1 MAKGV
6 PNPYTAEQ
14 LDYLKANAKTPR
26 KLLAEMFN
34 LKFGTDYNHGVI
46 KTLCTRMGLRTGR
59 NGKFG
64 KDSQPWNKGTV
75 GVMKANSGSWT
86 KGSNSEWNRKPIGY
100 ERFHVDGYTMVKV
113 AEPNKFKLKHVV
125 IWENENGPMPDK
137 HVIRF
142 KDGNKTNFDLD
153 NLVCIPL
160 GVNARLNKQYK
171 HSEADAELKPLLVTM
186 AQIDQK
192 IYEKENAE

>member
-6 PNPYTAEQ
+6 PNKYTVEQ
-14 LDYLKANAKTPR
+14 LGYLEANKEMPR
-26 KLLAEMFN
+26 QELTDAFN
-34 LKFGTDYNHGVI
+34 AKFGTSYDKQVLR
-46 KTLCTRMGLRTGR
+46 TLCKRKGWFTGR
-59 NGKFG
+59 NGRFG

-86 KGSNSEWNRKPIGY
+86 KTNRLEWNRKPIGY
-100 ERFHVDGYTMVKV
+100 ERFHIDGYVMVKV
-113 AEPNKFKLKHVV
+113 AEPNKFKLKHVF
-125 IWENENGPMPDK
+125 IWENANGPVPDK

-142 KDGNKTNFDLD
+142 KDGNKTNFNLD
-153 NLVCIPL
+153 NLACISL
-160 GVNARLNKQYK
+160 GANARLNKQYK
-171 HSEADAELKPLLVTM
+171 HGAADAELKPLLITM

>member
-34 LKFGTDYNHGVI
+34 LKFGTDYRHGVI

-100 ERFHVDGYTMVKV
+100 ERFHVDGYVMVKV

-142 KDGNKTNFDLD
+142 KDGNKTNFELD

-160 GVNARLNKQYK
+160 GVNARLNKQYT

-186 AQIDQK
+186 SQIDQK